1 VSFPASVCCSLAE
14 TGLQVST
21 GPVVD
26 FRVKDYLR
34 KMPETGTVPLLYPA
48 HFSGQKFQWPLP
60 EGKKPNALL
69 LCPETEK
76 WLYPKGFYTV
86 VRRFSSKEEKRRVV
100 ASVFNPELCPEN
112 ELIGFE
118 NHLNVFHCNKKGLP
132 AELAYGLAF
141 FLNSTLVDQNFRL
154 FSGHTQVNAA
164 DLKTMKYPSRQ
175 ILMELGVWA
184 MKQEEYD

>member
-1 VSFPASVCCSLAE
+1 
-14 TGLQVST
+14 
-21 GPVVD
+21 
-26 FRVKDYLR
+26 
-34 KMPETGTVPLLYPA
+34 
-48 HFSGQKFQWPLP
+48 
-60 EGKKPNALL
+60 
-69 LCPETEK
+69 
-76 WLYPKGFYTV
+76 
-86 VRRFSSKEEKRRVV
+86 VV